1 MKIKQWFE
9 SWEWVVLF
17 GVIVAIVLYAKNV
30 SISQWP
36 LATGGFLCVVAVL
49 LFGLLL
55 NMKTL
60 RIRKG
65 ILMIGLGV
73 ITSMVYKFGVAEYM
87 KCALEL
93 THAPG
98 TCTAYVPVHVFT
110 AANTIDTVILLITIA
125 CGGVGGSI
133 LAAHGDVT
141 ATDAKGAP
149 PANPGDI
156 QTLLESIESKLD
168 RQNLKLNLVC
178 GAAFLVLLLVIVRV
192 FS

>member
-1 MKIKQWFE
+1 MKMTQWFK
-9 SWEWVVLF
+9 SWEWAVLF
-17 GVIVAIVLYAKNV
+17 LVIVVIVVYAKTV

-36 LATGGFLCVVAVL
+36 LATGGVLCVAAVL

-55 NMKTL
+55 DMKTL
-60 RIRKG
+60 RVRKG
-65 ILMIGLGV
+65 ILMVGLGV

-98 TCTAYVPVHVFT
+98 TCTDPVPPSVFIK
-110 AANTIDTVILLITIA
+110 ANTIDTLVLLITIA

-141 ATDAKGAP
+141 ATDAKSTAP
-149 PANPGDI
+149 AHPGDI
-156 QTLLESIESKLD
+156 QALLESIDSKLD

-178 GAAFLVLLLVIVRV
+178 GGAFLVLLLVIVRV

>member
-1 MKIKQWFE
+1 MKMTQWFK
-9 SWEWVVLF
+9 SWEWAVLF
-17 GVIVAIVLYAKNV
+17 LVIVVIVVYAKTV

-36 LATGGFLCVVAVL
+36 LATGGVLCVAAVL

-55 NMKTL
+55 DMKTL
-60 RIRKG
+60 RVRKG
-65 ILMIGLGV
+65 ILMVGLGV

-98 TCTAYVPVHVFT
+98 TCTDPVPAAVFIK
-110 AANTIDTVILLITIA
+110 ANTIDTVVLLISIA

-178 GAAFLVLLLVIVRV
+178 GGAFLVLLLVIVRV

>member
-1 MKIKQWFE
+1 MKMRQWFKT
-9 SWEWVVLF
+9 WEWAVLF
-17 GVIVAIVLYAKNV
+17 CVVVAIVVYAKTV
-30 SISQWP
+30 SISEWP

-55 NMKTL
+55 DMKTL
-60 RIRKG
+60 RVRKG
-65 ILMIGLGV
+65 ILIIGLGV
-73 ITSMVYKFGVAEYM
+73 ITSMVYKFGVAEYV

-93 THAPG
+93 THASG
-98 TCTAYVPVHVFT
+98 MCKVDVPPSVFIT
-110 AANTIDTVILLITIA
+110 ANTIDTVVLLLSIA

-141 ATDAKGAP
+141 ATDAKSAP

-156 QTLLESIESKLD
+156 HTLLESIESKLN
-168 RQNLKLNLVC
+168 RQNAKLNLVC
-178 GAAFLVLLLVIVRV
+178 AGAFGVLLLVIVRV

>member
-1 MKIKQWFE
+1 MKMKQWFKP
-9 SWEWVVLF
+9 WEWGVLF
-17 GVIVAIVLYAKNV
+17 CVMVAIVLYGATV
-30 SISQWP
+30 SISQQP
-36 LATGGFLCVVAVL
+36 LTTGGFMCVVAVL

-55 NMKTL
+55 DMKTL
-60 RIRKG
+60 RVRKG

-73 ITSMVYKFGVAEYM
+73 ITSMAYKFGVAEYM

-93 THAPG
+93 THEPG
-98 TCTAYVPVHVFT
+98 TCTDSVPPFVFIT
-110 AANTIDTVILLITIA
+110 ANTIETVILLISIA

-141 ATDAKGAP
+141 ATDAKSAA

-156 QTLLESIESKLD
+156 QTLLESIDSKLD
-168 RQNLKLNLVC
+168 RQNAKLNLVC
-178 GAAFLVLLLVIVRV
+178 AGAFGVLLLVIVRV

>member
-1 MKIKQWFE
+1 MKMKQWFKP
-9 SWEWVVLF
+9 WEWGVLF
-17 GVIVAIVLYAKNV
+17 CVIVAIVLYAKTV
-30 SISQWP
+30 PISQWP
-36 LATGGFLCVVAVL
+36 LATGGFLCVVTVL

-55 NMKTL
+55 DMKTL
-60 RIRKG
+60 RVRKG

-73 ITSMVYKFGVAEYM
+73 ITSMIYKFGVAEYM

-93 THAPG
+93 THEPG
-98 TCTAYVPVHVFT
+98 TCTDSVPPFVFIT
-110 AANTIDTVILLITIA
+110 ANTIETVILLISIA

-141 ATDAKGAP
+141 ATDAKSAA

-156 QTLLESIESKLD
+156 QTLLESIDSKLD
-168 RQNLKLNLVC
+168 RQNAKLNLVC
-178 GAAFLVLLLVIVRV
+178 AGAFGVLLLVIVRV

>member
-1 MKIKQWFE
+1 MKMKPWFK
-9 SWEWVVLF
+9 SWEWAVLF
-17 GVIVAIVLYAKNV
+17 LVIVVVVVYAKTV
-30 SISQWP
+30 SISEWP
-36 LATGGFLCVVAVL
+36 LATGGVLCVATVL

-55 NMKTL
+55 DMKTL
-60 RIRKG
+60 RVRKG

-98 TCTAYVPVHVFT
+98 TCPDPVPPTVFIK
-110 AANTIDTVILLITIA
+110 ANTIDTVVLLISIA

-141 ATDAKGAP
+141 ATDAKSAP

-156 QTLLESIESKLD
+156 HTLLESIDSKLD
-168 RQNLKLNLVC
+168 RQNAKLNLVC
-178 GAAFLVLLLVIVRV
+178 AGAFGVLLLVIVRV

>member
-1 MKIKQWFE
+1 MKMKQWFK
-9 SWEWVVLF
+9 SWEWAVLF
-17 GVIVAIVLYAKNV
+17 LVIVVVVVYAKTV
-30 SISQWP
+30 SISEWP
-36 LATGGFLCVVAVL
+36 LATGGVLCVAAVL

-55 NMKTL
+55 DMKTL
-60 RIRKG
+60 RVRKG

-98 TCTAYVPVHVFT
+98 TCPDPVPPSVFIK
-110 AANTIDTVILLITIA
+110 ANTIDTLVLLISIA

-141 ATDAKGAP
+141 ATDAKSAP

-156 QTLLESIESKLD
+156 HTLLESIESKLD
-168 RQNLKLNLVC
+168 RQNAKLNLVC
-178 GAAFLVLLLVIVRV
+178 AGAFGVLLLVIVRV